1 MEKKYYIVTV
11 VGAPRPDKPDVPKF
25 MRDAQTP
32 AGFTFTGPA
41 KDKRSFFHLELMEDA
56 ETTAKLKNG
65 KTVNISN
72 PQMKPFTFNCFERS
86 HPELFK
92 AILREIKKHEEDL
105 GDGKK
110 GPATYTKDVGDKTG
124 MRIILDNF
132 AAHGAIASFEL
143 PHEVYRMNRD
153 PKTHKL
159 VPFEAQSYAP
169 DGTIRKLPQTTKT
182 GQTFLYGNEV
192 DAAEV
197 FIKKAILAVLKSSKK
212 VEVETHIEDTGS
224 ATVNTSVT
232 EEPEATETTETTT
245 KPGDDGDV

>member
-1 MEKKYYIVTV
+1 MEKKFYIVTV
-11 VGAPRPDKPDVPKF
+11 VGSPRPDKPDVPKF

-56 ETTAKLKNG
+56 ETTVKLKNG

-92 AILREIKKHEEDL
+92 AILREIKSHTEE
-105 GDGKK
+105 K
-110 GPATYTKDVGDKTG
+110 PTYTKDIGDKTG

-143 PHEVYRMNRD
+143 PYEVYRMNRD

-159 VPFEAQSYAP
+159 VHFEAQSYAP
-169 DGTIRKLPQTTKT
+169 DGTVRKLPQTTTT

-192 DAAEV
+192 DAADV
-197 FIKKAILAVLKSSKK
+197 FIKKAIMAVLKSSKK
-212 VEVETHIEDTGS
+212 VEVQTHIEDTGS
-224 ATVNTSVT
+224 ATVNTSVS
-232 EEPEATETTETTT
+232 EEPENTETAETTDTTT
-245 KPGDDGDV
+245 KPGDDGDI